1 MSFTVCRCRRRHRGH
16 REKQLKTQCAIS
28 CIWKLLTRPLNSGRS
43 QFYTM
48 RRISG
53 SLGAHCCYLATR
65 WRLVSARDLT
75 NVVTVTNQTNTHCK
89 YYNFNLY
96 YITRKVTKYSVL
108 VASKWLRDLKGS
120 IMNEF
125 HMWPFNWVSTDD
137 CGWATFFEL
146 KNFEFK
152 KFINPRVLLFNA
164 AF

>member
-1 MSFTVCRCRRRHRGH
+1 VAG
-16 REKQLKTQCAIS
+16 
-28 CIWKLLTRPLNSGRS
+28 LNSTRCGE
-43 QFYTM
+43 
-48 RRISG
+48 
-53 SLGAHCCYLATR
+53 LAVHWGLTVVTWPTR

-125 HMWPFNWVSTDD
+125 HM
-137 CGWATFFEL
+137 
-146 KNFEFK
+146 
-152 KFINPRVLLFNA
+152 
-164 AF
+164 